1 MQRAPL
7 SLPALVDPLHGG
19 ESTASSA
26 ALARARS
33 HVVLERKFADRDA
46 VRAQLMD
53 AEERTRAAL
62 LAAKRSKERAWRA
75 RMSGSPY
82 GINLVAESERIGEE
96 MRVRGALEARRQKA
110 EERRREEEARSVV
123 QQQAEHQ
130 VLARLHREKMMVMA
144 EQKRL
149 RALRDV
155 QRSEARAAAAA
166 ADVRR
171 RVADASPEIREQRQA
186 EWTRRQTEHRR
197 ETERRKREI
206 AGRQRAK
213 QQAVLL
219 RDAARHARHSPGG
232 GGGHIDVYD
241 DDEY

>member
-110 EERRREEEARSVV
+110 EERRREEERRFE
-123 QQQAEHQ
+123 QLQAE
-130 VLARLHREKMMVMA
+130 LAAKQAERER
-144 EQKRL
+144 Q
-149 RALRDV
+149 D
-155 QRSEARAAAAA
+155 AAAAA
-166 ADVRR
+166 ERA
-171 RVADASPEIREQRQA
+171 EQ
-186 EWTRRQTEHRR
+186 
-197 ETERRKREI
+197 ERLLNAKK
-206 AGRQRAK
+206 AGRAK
-213 QQAVLL
+213 L
-219 RDAARHARHSPGG
+219 SFGFKK
-232 GGGHIDVYD
+232 
-241 DDEY
+241 